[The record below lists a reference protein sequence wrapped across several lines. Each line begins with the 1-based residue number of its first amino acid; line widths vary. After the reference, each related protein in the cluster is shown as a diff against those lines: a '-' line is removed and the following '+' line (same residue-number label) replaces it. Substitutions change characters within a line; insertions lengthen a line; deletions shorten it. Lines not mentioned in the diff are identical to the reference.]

1 MKTQKLYTLL
11 ALLLMAGSVTAQ
23 NNCWDGS
30 VAEAYA
36 GGDGTP
42 ENPYQIATAEQ
53 LARLA
58 QQTNNGEG
66 GYQSYVLTDDICLNA
81 NVNYPDYS
89 WTPIGSLSDNGVFYF
104 SGRFDGNGKTISGL
118 YYENN
123 GTVTDSVTGL
133 FGCTWGAEI
142 LNLNLS
148 QCRLEGVK
156 SVGALVAWA
165 GQTDISGCCVSEA
178 TVTCETGCAG
188 GLIGYWGMPY
198 GMGGDDGT
206 AFHVTDCHALQGV
219 SITGNH
225 AGGVVGQVNRFY
237 SQVPCAL
244 SNCTGNAVVCGS
256 QNIGGII
263 GVFYNGTIDA
273 CQCWN
278 ELNTAEAAGG
288 IVGFALR
295 ADISRCQNGVHVG
308 KGSYSGGIV
317 GVLRGGNITDCE
329 NYGWIE
335 CAGFG
340 TVGDAGGIA
349 GCVAPYLT
357 NDDKDY
363 VIRNCHNYGE
373 VSGAGDDAGGIVG
386 YVSGAKKGSFTIVDC
401 SNTGWVHESVVS
413 SGIVGFDHE
422 YPLNILNVFNTGQIG
437 ARMEAAGIIGE
448 VYLTWDK
455 YNVFN
460 AYNAGQLVHE
470 IENYPCPRGSIMVY
484 ANWNYVF
491 SSCYWID
498 DDEYGCIYQGPELEN
513 SSAFNATPSVTVW
526 ALDNTVFGTQ
536 DLLTALN
543 AGAELIESQFPD
555 VGEVS
560 RWREDTDMENGGFP
574 VFGHYD
580 AIGESPSILS
590 VTVYPNPAK
599 EKVTIDGI
607 EASEIQV
614 YNALGQ
620 LVKTMRDA
628 NEISVANLPQG
639 VYLLRIADAERKV
652 YTNKITIQ

>member
-118 YYENN
+118 YYEN
-123 GTVTDSVTGL
+123 
-133 FGCTWGAEI
+133 
-142 LNLNLS
+142 
-148 QCRLEGVK
+148 
-156 SVGALVAWA
+156 
-165 GQTDISGCCVSEA
+165 
-178 TVTCETGCAG
+178 
-188 GLIGYWGMPY
+188 
-198 GMGGDDGT
+198 
-206 AFHVTDCHALQGV
+206 
-219 SITGNH
+219 
-225 AGGVVGQVNRFY
+225 
-237 SQVPCAL
+237 
-244 SNCTGNAVVCGS
+244 
-256 QNIGGII
+256 
-263 GVFYNGTIDA
+263 NGTIDA